1 VLWEPVDGIQ
11 EFHPSTG
18 WVSVPS
24 GAGTTNAP
32 LGWPLAFE
40 YAPEFGG
47 VIHAGGTGGTPQADR
62 ADDTWLWDGTSWT
75 LLQDG
80 GPEGILPAPSQPFR
94 RHQAAYDPE
103 RQRIIEFG
111 NLSTVTETD
120 YNQILARRQ
129 LLFSG
134 REVRRGETAT
144 LSYSEP
150 RDANNLWLVLISASA
165 REGLPIKPSG
175 YSPLV
180 QTRIPID
187 PDPLFFAS
195 LALGPTAVLDAQ
207 GQGSVSFAIP
217 NDPVL
222 DWQQIHAASI
232 TFGPTGIQTISDRAT
247 VRIVPDR

>member
-1 VLWEPVDGIQ
+1 
-11 EFHPSTG
+11 
-18 WVSVPS
+18 
-24 GAGTTNAP
+24 
-32 LGWPLAFE
+32 
-40 YAPEFGG
+40 
-47 VIHAGGTGGTPQADR
+47 
-62 ADDTWLWDGTSWT
+62 
-75 LLQDG
+75 
-80 GPEGILPAPSQPFR
+80 
-94 RHQAAYDPE
+94 
-103 RQRIIEFG
+103 
-111 NLSTVTETD
+111 
-120 YNQILARRQ
+120 
-129 LLFSG
+129 
-134 REVRRGETAT
+134 
-144 LSYSEP
+144 
-150 RDANNLWLVLISASA
+150 LVLISASA

-195 LALGPTAVLDAQ
+195 LALGPTAVLNAQ